1 MVPAPLSTADHTQVV
16 SKHASTRRR
25 SVMAALGGLIAAFG
39 LDLFLVPGGIIAGG
53 VTGISALASHLTG
66 LHTGMFVFA
75 LNLPLLLL
83 AYRESVRRKI
93 RIAAVGL
100 LSFSICS
107 ILFFPVPALIDSKIG
122 SAGIGGIFLGL
133 GIGIGLRYGV
143 ILDTLQM
150 PKIPQP
156 LSKMLTRLRLP
167 YIHVAINLIILTL
180 AGLLLG
186 WERAMYSAIACL
198 TALETG
204 RMTTSSL
211 PFRREV
217 RIRTLN
223 EAIIRHNMKA
233 IMGYESQASVPE
245 DDPTFTGD
253 TIGSEILVYRVHI
266 LEMPRLKSI
275 VRSLDPNAE
284 MTIIQ
289 K

>member
-1 MVPAPLSTADHTQVV
+1 MVPAPLSTADHTHVV

-25 SVMAALGGLIAAFG
+25 LVMAALGGLIAAFG

-156 LSKMLTRLRLP
+156 LSYMLTRLRLP
-167 YIHVAINLIILTL
+167 YIQVAINLFILTL

-204 RMTTSSL
+204 RITTSSL
-211 PFRREV
+211 PLRREV

-223 EAIIRHNMKA
+223 EADIRHNMKA
-233 IMGYESQASVPE
+233 IMGYESRAAEPG
-245 DDPTFTGD
+245 DDTTFTGD
-253 TIGSEILVYRVHI
+253 SIGSEILVYRVHI

-284 MTIIQ
+284 IIIIQ

>member
-1 MVPAPLSTADHTQVV
+1 MVPAPLSTADHTHVV

-25 SVMAALGGLIAAFG
+25 LVMAAIGGLIAAFG
-39 LDLFLVPGGIIAGG
+39 LDLFLVPGGIVAGG

-156 LSKMLTRLRLP
+156 LSEILTRLRLP
-167 YIHVAINLIILTL
+167 YIHVAINLFILTL

-204 RMTTSSL
+204 RITTSSL
-211 PFRREV
+211 PLRREV

-223 EAIIRHNMKA
+223 EADIRHNMKA
-233 IMGYESQASVPE
+233 IMGYESQAYEPG
-245 DDPTFTGD
+245 DDTSFTSD
-253 TIGSEILVYRVHI
+253 SNGSGILVYRVHF

-275 VRSLDPNAE
+275 VRNLDPNAE
-284 MTIIQ
+284 FIIIQ